1 MSKQSKNV
9 RTMKCKQKSGL
20 IRFWSTHLNAKY
32 YRKAYIMLKALR
44 LTIDFS
50 GRVQI
55 WLILSWNLDWGSI

>member
-9 RTMKCKQKSGL
+9 RTMKCKQKSGF

-55 WLILSWNLDWGSI
+55 